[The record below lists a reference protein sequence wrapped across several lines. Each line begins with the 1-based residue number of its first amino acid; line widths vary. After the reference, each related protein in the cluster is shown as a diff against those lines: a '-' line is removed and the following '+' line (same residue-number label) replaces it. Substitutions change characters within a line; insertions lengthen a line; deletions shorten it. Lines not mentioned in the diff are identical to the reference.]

1 MDITGSTQFFY
12 ISPAYLLIIATLI
25 GFIYHF
31 IRNQEYKKTLLS
43 SAIIGIILTLL
54 LVPLDDLI
62 YLFLQMGMFVAL
74 VILGGFLAVGF
85 KKLRIMNETENFHES
100 LENKSEGHRKLWSGQ
115 SPKNQTIAICSA
127 SLLGIVLII
136 STVYL
141 LTPVENSVLLGLD
154 FDPSNGFINANYTDN
169 GEMIVFVANNTT
181 QCVIT
186 GSSEVNATV
195 KITSSDLRTYNQDI
209 PLDARNR
216 FIYKLDIPENVSIVK
231 ITLNATKSGKKD
243 RSINFFIKK
252 Q

>member
-12 ISPAYLLIIATLI
+12 ISPVYLLIITTLI

-31 IRNQEYKKTLLS
+31 IRNQEYKNTLLS
-43 SAIIGIILTLL
+43 STIIGIILTILF
-54 LVPLDDLI
+54 VPLDDLI
-62 YLFLQMGMFVAL
+62 YLFLQIGIFVVL

-85 KKLRIMNETENFHES
+85 KKLRIINETENFHDF
-100 LENKSEGHRKLWSGQ
+100 LENKSKGHRKSWSSR
-115 SPKNQTIAICSA
+115 SPRNQTITICSA
-127 SLLGIVLII
+127 SLLCIVLII
-136 STVYL
+136 STIYL

-169 GEMIVFVANNTT
+169 GEMIVFIANNTT

-195 KITSSDLRTYNQDI
+195 KITSSDLRIYNQDI
-209 PLDARNR
+209 PLDGKNR
-216 FIYKLDIPENVSIVK
+216 FIYKLDIPENISNIK

-243 RSINFFIKK
+243 RSINFFIKR
-252 Q
+252 